1 MTHKDITFAEYV
13 AIKATNNSSLKIF
26 EDCPARYIHYLTQ
39 EDADNP
45 AFAKG
50 RLWHTA
56 ILEFKQMEHD
66 YATIC
71 QSTQDRLLAEAQAAG
86 SKAKS
91 FSKALS
97 TYKEWAALNEGK
109 EIITEEELSA
119 ALAGRRGV
127 YHGAFKE
134 ALDRGDAELSVV
146 SEYEGIDGP
155 MAVKGRFDLY
165 DRETGTIWDLKTTRD
180 ASPNGFGRLAW
191 SYGYVRQA
199 GFYRML
205 CELEGLPCEH
215 FRIVAV
221 ETAAPYLSGIYTVS
235 PQATRWG
242 SECARAALDRLA
254 ECQKT
259 DTWPGYGSSSLLIPT
274 YAEKEIS
281 EDLETMPVPD
291 PFTV

>member
-1 MTHKDITFAEYV
+1 MIYKNKTFPEYV
-13 AIKATNNSSLKIF
+13 AVEAINNSSLKLF
-26 EDCPARYIHYLTQ
+26 EDCPARYIHYLTA

-56 ILEFKQMEHD
+56 ILELEHIERD

-71 QSTQDRLLAEAQAAG
+71 HATQERLLAQAQAAG

-109 EIITEEELSA
+109 EIITQEELEA
-119 ALAGRRGV
+119 ALAGRHGV

-134 ALDRGDAELSVV
+134 ALNRGDAELSVV
-146 SEYEGIDGP
+146 SEYEGIHGP

-180 ASPNGFGRLAW
+180 ASPAGFGRLAW

-205 CELEGLPCEH
+205 CELEGLPFEH

-221 ETAAPYLSGIYTVS
+221 ETAAPYLSGIYTV
-235 PQATRWG
+235 PPEATRWA

-259 DTWPGYGSSSLLIPT
+259 DTWPGYGSSGLALPT
-274 YAEKEIS
+274 FAEKEIA
-281 EDLETMPVPD
+281 
-291 PFTV
+291 